1 MTIGRGR
8 WCILVAMD
16 GGGRSPGGTPP
27 ARAVEL
33 VRSLIDGYAFTEVAA
48 VTELLDWLDE
58 GVRAEVG
65 RLCAFGTRLL
75 ELDAEDF
82 DRAPGVPA
90 DLAGR
95 ASASWMPQRPDAA
108 NRGALGSLLPAY
120 RLMLEVVAVRWVR
133 GDMSRALSA
142 LHILNEYL
150 PLLVW
155 EPVLGHAADP
165 ARLGG
170 YVNRPG
176 SLWASDDRA
185 CEHGPVER
193 RAGRLAVTVASRP
206 VAEWLSYLDR
216 HHSHIADALA
226 VCAGFCG
233 TDCTVRTQ
241 LPSDVRDDLR
251 VRMRVARRLGG
262 SPLVVLRHAAPVGH
276 AFGVPDAGEVVDAWE
291 QTRDRLDDPSL
302 PAAEARIAERVRVD
316 DGYVLPGLPSFL
328 SAVSRRDVHPDT
340 LVRDVRAR
348 VASLVTPA

>member
-1 MTIGRGR
+1 M
-8 WCILVAMD
+8 LVDMD
-16 GGGRSPGGTPP
+16 NGPGAARAAP

-33 VRSLIDGYAFTEVAA
+33 VRSLVHRYAFAEVAA
-48 VTELLDWLDE
+48 VTELLDWLDD
-58 GVRAEVG
+58 GVRADIG

-82 DRAPGVPA
+82 DDAPGVP
-90 DLAGR
+90 DELATR
-95 ASASWMPQRPDAA
+95 AAASWMPQRPDAT
-108 NRGALGSLLPAY
+108 NRGALESLLPAY
-120 RLMLEVVAVRWVR
+120 RLMLEVVAVRWTR
-133 GDMSRALSA
+133 GDMSRTLSG

-170 YVNRPG
+170 YVNRRE

-185 CEHGPVER
+185 CAHAPVER
-193 RAGRLAVTVASRP
+193 RAARIAVAVAGRP

-216 HHSHIADALA
+216 HHSHVADAFA
-226 VCAGFCG
+226 VCGGFCAA
-233 TDCTVRTQ
+233 DCAVRTQ
-241 LPSDVRDDLR
+241 LPAGVREDLR

-276 AFGVPDAGEVVDAWE
+276 GFGVPDAREVAEAWE

-302 PAAEARIAERVRVD
+302 SAAEARVARHVRAD
-316 DGYVLPGLPSFL
+316 DGYPLAGLPSFL
-328 SAVSRRDVHPDT
+328 SAVSGLDVHPDT
-340 LVRDVRAR
+340 LVREVRAR